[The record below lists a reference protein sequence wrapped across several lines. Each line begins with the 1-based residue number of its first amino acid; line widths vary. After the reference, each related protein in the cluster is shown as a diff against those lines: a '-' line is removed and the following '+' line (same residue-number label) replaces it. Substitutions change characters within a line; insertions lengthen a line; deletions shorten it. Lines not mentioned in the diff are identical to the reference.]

1 VFVLGDLVLGQ
12 IAVASI
18 VLLAMGVGGGQ
29 PIEGLPQIA
38 ASVGADASFLAAM
51 LVWLTWRAPDWRR
64 RVGVLFGDRGLRDAV
79 VGFASGLAL
88 YFVVAFAIGVP
99 LLWIFRVA
107 FGSQVSPPEQIPGHL
122 SMNAKILTAVLAL
135 VLAPVTEELFFRGIL
150 YRGVRDRH
158 GVVLGV
164 LASAVPFGLSH
175 VLAAPWQDVLLL
187 QTIMMFTGTGLA
199 LIYERRANLVAD
211 IAAHMA
217 FNVVGL
223 YFIFG
228 GR

>member
-1 VFVLGDLVLGQ
+1 
-12 IAVASI
+12 
-18 VLLAMGVGGGQ
+18 
-29 PIEGLPQIA
+29 
-38 ASVGADASFLAAM
+38 
-51 LVWLTWRAPDWRR
+51 
-64 RVGVLFGDRGLRDAV
+64 
-79 VGFASGLAL
+79 
-88 YFVVAFAIGVP
+88 
-99 LLWIFRVA
+99 
-107 FGSQVSPPEQIPGHL
+107 
-122 SMNAKILTAVLAL
+122 
-135 VLAPVTEELFFRGIL
+135 VTEELFFRGIL